1 MAYIGNFDATTV
13 APQTEFQAL
22 PSGEYL
28 MAVTES
34 ENKATKDG
42 NGSYLMLTFT
52 VLNAVIP
59 EHLGRKIFARL
70 NLNNANPVAVEM
82 AQRELSAI
90 CHSVGALK
98 IQDSQQI
105 HDLPMTCKV
114 THVPAKGEYAESNKI
129 SAYKP
134 ASEYGKGKVGAP
146 ARPGAP
152 QPPSPVAP
160 APAMPAPT
168 APFTPQPAITQAFAA
183 GRPAAA
189 PAAATV
195 DPVAPKVAPWRQQ
208 AA

>member
-13 APQTEFQAL
+13 APATEFIAL

-34 ENKATKDG
+34 ENKTTKDG
-42 NGSYLMLTFT
+42 NGSYLALTFT
-52 VLNAVIP
+52 VLNAAIP
-59 EHLGRKIFARL
+59 EHLGRKVFVRL
-70 NLNNANPVAVEM
+70 NLNNANQVAVEM

-105 HDLPMTCKV
+105 HNLPMTCKV
-114 THVPAKGEYAESNKI
+114 THVPAKGEYSESNKI

-134 ASEYGKGKVGAP
+134 ASEYGKGKPGLATP
-146 ARPGAP
+146 ARPGVPQPPRPVAP
-152 QPPSPVAP
+152 QPAPQPAAP
-160 APAMPAPT
+160 APFA
-168 APFTPQPAITQAFAA
+168 PQPATA
-183 GRPAAA
+183 PAQ